1 MKRQWRKI
9 WLGCMGFALFE
20 VSVQAQ
26 TGDWVSSC
34 EGKTWTQNKVK
45 LQTKAEGTTAD
56 LSVDKGDSYMFS
68 RLGVLVSMSWD
79 GMP

>member
-9 WLGCMGFALFE
+9 WFSCMGLALLE

-26 TGDWVSSC
+26 TCDWVSSC

-45 LQTKAEGTTAD
+45 LQTKAEG
-56 LSVDKGDSYMFS
+56 
-68 RLGVLVSMSWD
+68 
-79 GMP
+79 

>member
-1 MKRQWRKI
+1 MEKNLVR
-9 WLGCMGFALFE
+9 LYGVCMGFALFE

-56 LSVDKGDSYMFS
+56 LSVDKEI
-68 RLGVLVSMSWD
+68 L
-79 GMP
+79 

>member
-9 WLGCMGFALFE
+9 CFSCMGLALFE

-26 TGDWVSSC
+26 TCDWVSSC

-56 LSVDKGDSYMFS
+56 L
-68 RLGVLVSMSWD
+68 
-79 GMP
+79 